1 MVSMIRTVMAI
12 NQYQDLQLSCPQTRT
27 PAQSEGPKRM
37 SDRPNLTL
45 PRSDLDVLMATLD
58 VDVIGLIECLVS
70 PGWRLSF
77 GSSDAPAIHYN
88 LSGTGRMVVGGF
100 PAFPLV
106 PHTLVITPAKKP
118 FHIEVDDRE
127 VAKTVNVVEAQWDPH
142 FGERIQRFVAGDV
155 DPMVTLIC
163 GYFRATYGSSIDLFA
178 SLSTPIVERFE
189 PADELGSKLQAALA
203 EISGRQ
209 VGMQAM
215 TTAILKQ
222 VLVTLVRRSLNSTSV
237 WLERFSILS
246 DRQIALAFA
255 DMVARPSADH
265 SVMALAQKAGL
276 SRSAFMARFARAIG
290 CSPMVALRQMR
301 MKRAADMLAA
311 RTFSV
316 EQVAR
321 AVGYKSCSSFLRA
334 FRQVHGYV
342 PTETG
347 GEGSSAHSQRG
358 ESDVAEDEGRD
369 T

>member
-1 MVSMIRTVMAI
+1 
-12 NQYQDLQLSCPQTRT
+12 
-27 PAQSEGPKRM
+27 M
-37 SDRPNLTL
+37 SDSPNLVL
-45 PRSDLDVLMATLD
+45 PRSDIDVLMATLD

-77 GSSDAPAIHYN
+77 GSADAPAIHYN
-88 LSGTGRMVVGGF
+88 LSGTGRMVVGGS
-100 PAFPLV
+100 AFPLE

-118 FHIEVDDRE
+118 FHIEVDDRT
-127 VAKTVNVVEAQWDPH
+127 AKTVNVVEAQWDPRL
-142 FGERIQRFVAGDV
+142 GERIQRFVAGDV
-155 DPMVTLIC
+155 NPTVMLIC

-178 SLSTPIVERFE
+178 DLSTPIVERFE
-189 PADELGSKLQAALA
+189 AGDELESKLRAALA

-222 VLVTLVRRSLNSTSV
+222 VLVTLVRRSLNSTTV

-246 DRQIALAFA
+246 DRQIAHAFA
-255 DMVARPSADH
+255 DMLSRPSADH

-276 SRSAFMARFARAIG
+276 SRSAFMARFVRAIG

-311 RTFSV
+311 KTFSV
-316 EQVAR
+316 EQIAR
-321 AVGYKSCSSFLRA
+321 AVGYRSSSSFLRA

-342 PTETG
+342 P
-347 GEGSSAHSQRG
+347 
-358 ESDVAEDEGRD
+358 AEPEGRGRAARGP
-369 T
+369 TRLVGRS

>member
-1 MVSMIRTVMAI
+1 
-12 NQYQDLQLSCPQTRT
+12 
-27 PAQSEGPKRM
+27 M
-37 SDRPNLTL
+37 SDRPNLVL

-77 GSSDAPAIHYN
+77 GRADAPAIHYN
-88 LSGTGRMVVGGF
+88 LSGTGRMVVGGSS
-100 PAFPLV
+100 AFPLV

-118 FHIEVDDRE
+118 FHIEVDDCR
-127 VAKTVNVVEAQWDPH
+127 AARTVNVVEAQWDPGI
-142 FGERIQRFVAGDV
+142 GERIQRFVAGEA
-155 DPMVTLIC
+155 DPMVILIC
-163 GYFRATYGSSIDLFA
+163 GYFRATYGLSIDLFA
-178 SLSTPIVERFE
+178 DLSMPIVERFE
-189 PADELGSKLQAALA
+189 PGDELGSKLQAALA

-222 VLVTLVRRSLNSTSV
+222 VLVTLIRRSLNSTSV

-246 DRQIALAFA
+246 DRQIAHAFA

-265 SVMALAQKAGL
+265 SVVALAQKAGL

-290 CSPMVALRQMR
+290 CSPMVALRQIR

-311 RTFSV
+311 KAFSV
-316 EQVAR
+316 EQIAG
-321 AVGYKSCSSFLRA
+321 AVGYRSCSSFLRA

-342 PTETG
+342 PAESG
-347 GEGSSAHSQRG
+347 GEGRSAPPAPPRSARRF
-358 ESDVAEDEGRD
+358 GRS
-369 T
+369 

>member
-1 MVSMIRTVMAI
+1 V
-12 NQYQDLQLSCPQTRT
+12 
-27 PAQSEGPKRM
+27 
-37 SDRPNLTL
+37 NL
-45 PRSDLDVLMATLD
+45 
-58 VDVIGLIECLVS
+58 
-70 PGWRLSF
+70 
-77 GSSDAPAIHYN
+77 
-88 LSGTGRMVVGGF
+88 
-100 PAFPLV
+100 
-106 PHTLVITPAKKP
+106 
-118 FHIEVDDRE
+118 
-127 VAKTVNVVEAQWDPH
+127 VEAQWDPR
-142 FGERIQRFVAGDV
+142 FGEHVQRFVAGDV
-155 DPMVTLIC
+155 DPMVMLIC

-178 SLSTPIVERFE
+178 GLSTPIVERFE
-189 PADELGSKLQAALA
+189 PGDELGSKLKAALA

-265 SVMALAQKAGL
+265 SVTALAQKAGL
-276 SRSAFMARFARAIG
+276 SRSAFMARFVSAIG

-316 EQVAR
+316 EQIAR
-321 AVGYKSCSSFLRA
+321 AVGYRSCSSFIRA

-342 PTETG
+342 PAESK
-347 GEGSSAHSQRG
+347 GEGRSAPPAPPRSARRV
-358 ESDVAEDEGRD
+358 ERS
-369 T
+369 